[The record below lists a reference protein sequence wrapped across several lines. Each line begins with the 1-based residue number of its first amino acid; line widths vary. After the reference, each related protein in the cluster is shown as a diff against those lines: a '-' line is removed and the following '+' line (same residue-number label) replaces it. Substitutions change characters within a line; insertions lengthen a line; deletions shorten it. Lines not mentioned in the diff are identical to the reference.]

1 MKIHL
6 TKSEGTELVK
16 QALVEFKTELLR
28 QIGVADPDDFIVT
41 FSVQS
46 QKNFIIIEKKDKPK
60 NGET

>member
-1 MKIHL
+1 
-6 TKSEGTELVK
+6 
-16 QALVEFKTELLR
+16 VEFKTELLR